1 MKKTANSKA
10 NASISPR
17 RYRFGFGKALL
28 VLALLTSVA
37 AGTMLARL
45 APLTSFDWG
54 GLVRG
59 RSLQEVL
66 VEGLG
71 RRLSRPYQV
80 LIMGVDRVPDAA
92 PNSPETFNGRS
103 DTIMLA
109 RFDPKTRSLKLLSIP
124 RDTQVQIPQYG
135 LEKINAANV
144 FGGSNL
150 AISTVRENF
159 SGVQIDRYVRIDT
172 SGLVALIDALGGVE
186 VNVPK
191 RLRYED
197 KTQKLSIDLQ
207 PGLQTLNGKQA
218 EGFARFRHD
227 EEGDIGRIRRQQIL
241 LKAIEKKLTD
251 PWLVIRLPQLVG
263 MMQQYVDTNLNPDEI
278 TALATFSLTLKPN
291 SVKTLTLPGRPSADY
306 EFNTSYWIVDPED
319 AARIVS
325 GNFQTGS

>member
-1 MKKTANSKA
+1 MIKTLSSK
-10 NASISPR
+10 ISTSKQRPR
-17 RYRFGFGKALL
+17 FSFWKIVFA
-28 VLALLTSVA
+28 LALLIATT
-37 AGTMLARL
+37 AGIMLARL
-45 APLTSFDWG
+45 APLTAFDWG
-54 GLVRG
+54 GLLRG
-59 RSLQEVL
+59 RNLQEIL

-71 RRLSRPYQV
+71 RKLSRPYQV

-92 PNSPETFNGRS
+92 PNSPESFNGRS
-103 DTIMLA
+103 DTVMLA

-135 LEKINAANV
+135 VEKINAANV
-144 FGGSNL
+144 FGGSKL

-159 SGVQIDRYVRIDT
+159 NGVQIDRYVRIDT

-186 VNVPK
+186 INVPK
-191 RLRYED
+191 RMRYED

-251 PWLVIRLPQLVG
+251 PWLVIRLPQLAG
-263 MMQQYVDTNLNPDEI
+263 MMMQYVDTNLTLDEI

-319 AARIVS
+319 TARIVG

>member
-1 MKKTANSKA
+1 MKKTANNKA
-10 NASISPR
+10 NASSSPR
-17 RYRFGFGKALL
+17 RYSFGFGKALL
-28 VLALLTSVA
+28 VLALLASVT

-45 APLTSFDWG
+45 APLTAFDWG

-59 RSLQEVL
+59 RSLQDVL

-71 RRLSRPYQV
+71 RKLSRPYQV
-80 LIMGVDRVPDAA
+80 LIMGVDRVPEAA
-92 PNSPETFNGRS
+92 PNSPDSFNGRS
-103 DTIMLA
+103 DTVMLA

-135 LEKINAANV
+135 VQKINAANV

-150 AISTVRENF
+150 AISTVKENF
-159 SGVQIDRYVRIDT
+159 GGVQIDRYVRIDT

-191 RLRYED
+191 RLRYQD

-218 EGFARFRHD
+218 EGFARFRND

-263 MMQQYVDTNLNPDEI
+263 MMQKYVDTNLNADEI

-291 SVKTLTLPGRPSADY
+291 AVKTLTLPGRPSADY
-306 EFNTSYWIVDPED
+306 EFNTSYWIVDPDD
-319 AARIVS
+319 AARIVG

>member
-1 MKKTANSKA
+1 MKKTANSQAK
-10 NASISPR
+10 ASISPGR
-17 RYRFGFGKALL
+17 KRFGFGKALL
-28 VLALLTSVA
+28 VLALLTSVT
-37 AGTMLARL
+37 AGAMLARL

-54 GLVRG
+54 GLLRG
-59 RSLQEVL
+59 RNLQEVI

-71 RRLSRPYQV
+71 RKLSRPYQV

-92 PNSPETFNGRS
+92 PNSPESFNGRS
-103 DTIMLA
+103 DTVMLA

-159 SGVQIDRYVRIDT
+159 GNVQIDRYVRIDT

-197 KTQKLSIDLQ
+197 KTQKLSINLQ

-218 EGFARFRHD
+218 EGFARFRND

-241 LKAIEKKLTD
+241 LKAIEKKITD

-263 MMQQYVDTNLNPDEI
+263 MMQRYVDTNLNPDEI

-319 AARIVS
+319 VARIVG

>member
-1 MKKTANSKA
+1 MKKTANNKA
-10 NASISPR
+10 NASSSPR
-17 RYRFGFGKALL
+17 RYSFGFGKALL
-28 VLALLTSVA
+28 VLALLASVT

-45 APLTSFDWG
+45 APLTAFDWG

-59 RSLQEVL
+59 RSLQDVL

-71 RRLSRPYQV
+71 RKLSRPYQV
-80 LIMGVDRVPDAA
+80 LIMGVDHVPEAA
-92 PNSPETFNGRS
+92 PNSPDSFNGRS
-103 DTIMLA
+103 DTVMLA

-135 LEKINAANV
+135 VQKINAANV

-150 AISTVRENF
+150 AISTVKENF
-159 SGVQIDRYVRIDT
+159 GGVQIDRYVRIDT

-191 RLRYED
+191 RLRYQD

-218 EGFARFRHD
+218 EGFARFRND

-263 MMQQYVDTNLNPDEI
+263 MMQKYVDTNLNADEI

-291 SVKTLTLPGRPSADY
+291 AVKTLTLPGRPSADY
-306 EFNTSYWIVDPED
+306 EFNTSYWIVDPDD
-319 AARIVS
+319 AARIVG